1 MFSRIGRQIVI
12 ITMTSYRVVMY
23 ETGVNA
29 VRCNKKHTPS
39 RVPISAAHCTEYRN
53 SSQKTNKPSGIFEYF
68 QTLNNLTLAPLNPD
82 EKIKTETG
90 KPMKRIMLFLL
101 TNIAIM
107 VVLSITLRLLGV
119 DSILAENGSDLN
131 IQALVILSG
140 VIGFGGSFISLLIS
154 KWMAKRMTGAVVI
167 TNPVSNVEKWL
178 ISTVEKQAK
187 IVGIKMPEVA
197 IFPSSAMNAF
207 ATGASKNKALMAVSQ
222 GLLDSMSQGEI
233 EAVVGH
239 EMSHIANGD
248 MVTLALIQGVVNT
261 FVVFLSRVIGHV
273 VDRVILKNNQGH
285 GIGYFVSVIVAQIV
299 LSILASTIVMYF
311 SRKREFIADTGG
323 ADLAGHQNMINAL
336 KRLGQVEPE
345 ALPEQMAAFGI
356 NDKGGVM
363 ALFSSH
369 PPIEDRIVA
378 LEQRALRG

>member
-1 MFSRIGRQIVI
+1 
-12 ITMTSYRVVMY
+12 
-23 ETGVNA
+23 
-29 VRCNKKHTPS
+29 
-39 RVPISAAHCTEYRN
+39 
-53 SSQKTNKPSGIFEYF
+53 
-68 QTLNNLTLAPLNPD
+68 
-82 EKIKTETG
+82 
-90 KPMKRIMLFLL
+90 MKRIMLFIM

-167 TNPVSNVEKWL
+167 TTPTSNIEKWL

-197 IFPSSAMNAF
+197 IFPAPEMNAF
-207 ATGASKNKALMAVSQ
+207 ATGASKNNALMAVSQ
-222 GLLDSMSQGEI
+222 GLLDNMSQGEI

-261 FVVFLSRVIGHV
+261 FVVFLSRVVGHI

-285 GIGYFVSVIVAQIV
+285 GIGYFITVMVSQVV

-336 KRLGQVEPE
+336 KRLGQVEPS

-356 NDKGGVM
+356 NDKGGIM

-369 PPIEDRIVA
+369 PPIEARIEA
-378 LEQRALRG
+378 LEKRAMGIS

>member
-1 MFSRIGRQIVI
+1 
-12 ITMTSYRVVMY
+12 
-23 ETGVNA
+23 
-29 VRCNKKHTPS
+29 
-39 RVPISAAHCTEYRN
+39 
-53 SSQKTNKPSGIFEYF
+53 
-68 QTLNNLTLAPLNPD
+68 
-82 EKIKTETG
+82 
-90 KPMKRIMLFLL
+90 MKRIMLFIM
-101 TNIAIM
+101 TNVAIM
-107 VVLSITLRLLGV
+107 AVLSITLRLLGV
-119 DSILAENGSDLN
+119 DNILAANGSDLN

-140 VIGFGGSFISLLIS
+140 VIGFGGALISLLMS

-167 TNPVSNVEKWL
+167 TNPSNNIERWL
-178 ISTVEKQAK
+178 INTVEKQAQ

-197 IFPSSAMNAF
+197 IFPSTAMNAF
-207 ATGASKNKALMAVSQ
+207 ATGASKNKSLMAVSQ
-222 GLLDSMSQGEI
+222 GLLDNMSQGEV

-261 FVVFLSRVIGHV
+261 FVVFLSRIVGHI
-273 VDRVILKNNQGH
+273 VDRVILKNSHGH
-285 GIGYFVSVIVAQIV
+285 GIGYFVTVMISQVV

-356 NDKGGVM
+356 NNKGGIM

-369 PPIEDRIVA
+369 PPIESRIAA
-378 LEQRALRG
+378 LEERSKGRV

>member
-1 MFSRIGRQIVI
+1 
-12 ITMTSYRVVMY
+12 
-23 ETGVNA
+23 
-29 VRCNKKHTPS
+29 
-39 RVPISAAHCTEYRN
+39 
-53 SSQKTNKPSGIFEYF
+53 
-68 QTLNNLTLAPLNPD
+68 
-82 EKIKTETG
+82 
-90 KPMKRIMLFLL
+90 MKRIMLFIL

-140 VIGFGGSFISLLIS
+140 VIGFGGSFISLLMS

-167 TNPVSNVEKWL
+167 TSPGTNVERWL

-197 IFPSSAMNAF
+197 IFPSPDMNAF
-207 ATGASKNKALMAVSQ
+207 ATGARKNNALVAVSQ
-222 GLLDSMSQGEI
+222 GLLDNMAQGEI

-239 EMSHIANGD
+239 EMSHVANGD

-261 FVVFLSRVIGHV
+261 FVVFLSRVVGHI

-285 GIGYFVSVIVAQIV
+285 GIGYFVTVMIAQVV

-323 ADLAGHQNMINAL
+323 ADLAGHQNMIGAL
-336 KRLGQVEPE
+336 KRLGKVEPE

-356 NDKGGVM
+356 NDKGGIM

-369 PPIEDRIVA
+369 PPIEARIVA
-378 LEQRALRG
+378 LEERAQRIKSRS

>member
-1 MFSRIGRQIVI
+1 M
-12 ITMTSYRVVMY
+12 
-23 ETGVNA
+23 
-29 VRCNKKHTPS
+29 
-39 RVPISAAHCTEYRN
+39 
-53 SSQKTNKPSGIFEYF
+53 
-68 QTLNNLTLAPLNPD
+68 
-82 EKIKTETG
+82 
-90 KPMKRIMLFLL
+90 

-107 VVLSITLRLLGV
+107 AVLSITLRLLGV

-131 IQALVILSG
+131 IQSLVILSG
-140 VIGFGGSFISLLIS
+140 VIGFGGSFISLLMS

-167 TNPVSNVEKWL
+167 TNPATNIEKWL
-178 ISTVEKQAK
+178 MATVKSQAK

-197 IFPSSAMNAF
+197 IFPSPDMNAF
-207 ATGASKNKALMAVSQ
+207 ATGASKNNSLMAVSQ
-222 GLLDSMSQGEI
+222 GLLDKMSQGEV

-261 FVVFLSRVIGHV
+261 FVVFLSRVVGHV

-285 GIGYFVSVIVAQIV
+285 GIGYFVTVMISQVV
-299 LSILASTIVMYF
+299 LSVLASTIVMYF

-336 KRLGQVEPE
+336 KRLGQVEPA

-356 NDKGGVM
+356 NDKGGIM

-369 PPIEDRIVA
+369 PPIEARIEA
-378 LEQRALRG
+378 LEQRAVRRS

>member
-1 MFSRIGRQIVI
+1 
-12 ITMTSYRVVMY
+12 
-23 ETGVNA
+23 
-29 VRCNKKHTPS
+29 
-39 RVPISAAHCTEYRN
+39 
-53 SSQKTNKPSGIFEYF
+53 
-68 QTLNNLTLAPLNPD
+68 
-82 EKIKTETG
+82 
-90 KPMKRIMLFLL
+90 MKRIMLFIL

-107 VVLSITLRLLGV
+107 AVLSITLRLLGV

-167 TNPVSNVEKWL
+167 TNPRSNMEKWI

-197 IFPSSAMNAF
+197 IFPSPAMNAF
-207 ATGASKNKALMAVSQ
+207 ATGASKNNALMAVSQ
-222 GLLDSMSQGEI
+222 GLLDNMTQGEI
-233 EAVVGH
+233 EAVIGH

-273 VDRVILKNNQGH
+273 VDRVILKNNRGH
-285 GIGYFVSVIVAQIV
+285 GIGYFVSVMVAQVV

-356 NDKGGVM
+356 NDKGGIM

-369 PPIEDRIVA
+369 PPIEDRVLA
-378 LEQRALRG
+378 LEKRAASRA

>member
-1 MFSRIGRQIVI
+1 
-12 ITMTSYRVVMY
+12 
-23 ETGVNA
+23 
-29 VRCNKKHTPS
+29 
-39 RVPISAAHCTEYRN
+39 
-53 SSQKTNKPSGIFEYF
+53 
-68 QTLNNLTLAPLNPD
+68 
-82 EKIKTETG
+82 
-90 KPMKRIMLFLL
+90 MKRIMLFIM
-101 TNIAIM
+101 TNVAIM
-107 VVLSITLRLLGV
+107 LVLSITLRLLGV

-140 VIGFGGSFISLLIS
+140 VIGFGGSFISLLLS

-167 TNPVSNVEKWL
+167 TNPSTNIEKWL
-178 ISTVEKQAK
+178 VSTVEKQAK

-197 IFPSSAMNAF
+197 IFPSPAMNAF
-207 ATGASKNKALMAVSQ
+207 ATGASKNNSLMAVSQ
-222 GLLDSMSQGEI
+222 GLLDTMTQGEI

-248 MVTLALIQGVVNT
+248 MVTLTLIQGVVNT
-261 FVVFLSRVIGHV
+261 FVVFLSRIIGHI
-273 VDRVILKNNQGH
+273 VDRVILKNNRGH
-285 GIGYFVSVIVAQIV
+285 GIGYFVTVIVAQVV

-356 NDKGGVM
+356 NDKGGIM

-369 PPIEDRIVA
+369 PPIEDRIAA
-378 LEQRALRG
+378 LEQRALTRS